1 MAAMESSVPPMPSV
15 IGMTLAQAQAVIHE
29 SIAGAQ
35 ATIHIQYI
43 VMDKIPAGTVFR
55 QRPSAGYEPT
65 SGSHIELTVAARP
78 S

>member
-15 IGMTLAQAQAVIHE
+15 IGMTLAQAVIHE